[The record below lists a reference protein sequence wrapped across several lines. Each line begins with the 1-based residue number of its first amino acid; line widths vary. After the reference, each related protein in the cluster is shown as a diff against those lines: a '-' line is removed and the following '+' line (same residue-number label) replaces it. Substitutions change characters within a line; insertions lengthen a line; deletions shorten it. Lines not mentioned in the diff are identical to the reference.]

1 MPQIERPIK
10 DSGLTIIRPVAKAVI
25 RQVCEAVGIDP
36 RVDILFPDS
45 KGVVEQPGSTV
56 ESKDNT
62 PKFNSDDYISIV
74 VEDKPGFEGGV
85 YYETRHKSETP
96 PVFSDPALGLFLA
109 PIVSNRELFINIT
122 YRSQDGVQAKAWVE
136 NMRSRVIATRLRIPH
151 RVSAYYIVPD
161 EIIEIIEHVYE
172 LRENK
177 AGYGESLQDY
187 FVARA
192 DNRFTT
198 FTDQGEKNKA
208 LGFSVPYAEL
218 YGWFENPNEP
228 DKPERGDKGESYTA
242 TLTYRVQLDVHTSM
256 LLRYPIIVHNQY
268 VDRKF
273 LYEIKPT
280 FYDKLNVDG
289 TQAAI
294 LDGYYGAK
302 RPALDPEFSYGIRL
316 PKHDDWLA
324 QPLTYAPH
332 TLQLYL
338 VLIVVDEKN
347 PKLFMNIQ
355 DVQELKLPD
364 FVWDYIRSETNWMLT
379 AANSLFQ
386 FSLFLQDEPY
396 PVSCVDISNTL
407 DITVKNVVSLR
418 YQQHARFGVYLDL
431 KYLNEAARDRLKNHG
446 RVLDWWIKTYRPDIK
461 WTSSENGL
469 GEDNDYVSDSDMSY
483 ITGLNGRRTMET
495 VETFGLQVYRR

>member
-1 MPQIERPIK
+1 
-10 DSGLTIIRPVAKAVI
+10 
-25 RQVCEAVGIDP
+25 
-36 RVDILFPDS
+36 
-45 KGVVEQPGSTV
+45 
-56 ESKDNT
+56 
-62 PKFNSDDYISIV
+62 V

-122 YRSQDGVQAKAWVE
+122 YHTQDGVQAKAWVE

-228 DKPERGDKGESYTA
+228 DKPERSDKGENYTA

-268 VDRKF
+268 IDRKH

-289 TQAAI
+289 TQTAI

-338 VLIVVDEKN
+338 VLIVIDEKN
-347 PKLFMNIQ
+347 PSLFMNIQ

-386 FSLFLQDEPY
+386 FSLFLQDEPKKETTQTNSNDFKQNQTPSNSTKKKLSFKEQRELETIEKEMPELEKKRAEILEKLNNESDY
-396 PVSCVDISNTL
+396 EKIATLSAELEKVSEKLEEYEMRWLELQEI
-407 DITVKNVVSLR
+407 
-418 YQQHARFGVYLDL
+418 
-431 KYLNEAARDRLKNHG
+431 LN
-446 RVLDWWIKTYRPDIK
+446 
-461 WTSSENGL
+461 
-469 GEDNDYVSDSDMSY
+469 
-483 ITGLNGRRTMET
+483 
-495 VETFGLQVYRR
+495 

>member
-10 DSGLTIIRPVAKAVI
+10 DSGLTIIRPVAKAII

-36 RVDILFPDS
+36 RVDILFPDT
-45 KGVVEQPGSTV
+45 KGVVEQPGSTM

-62 PKFNSDDYISIV
+62 PKFNSDEYISIV

-109 PIVSNRELFINIT
+109 PIVSNRELFINIAYHT
-122 YRSQDGVQAKAWVE
+122 QDEVQAKAWVE

-187 FVARA
+187 FVSRA

-228 DKPERGDKGESYTA
+228 DKPERSDKGENYTA
-242 TLTYRVQLDVHTSM
+242 TLTYRV
-256 LLRYPIIVHNQY
+256 
-268 VDRKF
+268 
-273 LYEIKPT
+273 
-280 FYDKLNVDG
+280 
-289 TQAAI
+289 
-294 LDGYYGAK
+294 
-302 RPALDPEFSYGIRL
+302 
-316 PKHDDWLA
+316 
-324 QPLTYAPH
+324 
-332 TLQLYL
+332 
-338 VLIVVDEKN
+338 
-347 PKLFMNIQ
+347 
-355 DVQELKLPD
+355 
-364 FVWDYIRSETNWMLT
+364 
-379 AANSLFQ
+379 
-386 FSLFLQDEPY
+386 
-396 PVSCVDISNTL
+396 
-407 DITVKNVVSLR
+407 
-418 YQQHARFGVYLDL
+418 
-431 KYLNEAARDRLKNHG
+431 
-446 RVLDWWIKTYRPDIK
+446 
-461 WTSSENGL
+461 
-469 GEDNDYVSDSDMSY
+469 
-483 ITGLNGRRTMET
+483 
-495 VETFGLQVYRR
+495 